1 MSGPLLKEAPVLPP
15 LPENVNETFKIL
27 ENNPVVKDALKQIKE
42 EEQLTMADQIA
53 LTEIEAPPFHE
64 EVRAAYFADR
74 LRELGLTNVRI
85 DREGNVIGIRPG
97 KGNGPRLVLGAHL
110 DTVFPAG
117 TNVKVRR
124 EGTKYYAPGISDDAR
139 GLAVVLEVLRTLQN
153 FNIQT
158 EGDLLFI
165 GSVGEEGNGDLRGG
179 KYLFSS
185 KEEHIDGFISV
196 DSACVAR
203 LLHGSTGSRRFRVT
217 YEEPGGHSWAAFGIP
232 SATHALGRAI
242 AKIADLTVP
251 ETPKTT
257 FTVGTVVGGSTVNSI
272 AAKATMEI
280 DTRSINNEELNKIVD
295 KVLPLLTEACEEE
308 NKRWNA
314 SEENKIKVIIDPIG
328 HRPAGD
334 QPDSSPVLLAARGAM
349 KAVGIELRSYD
360 CASTDQNVP
369 LSLGIPATTIGG
381 GGSEGHNHSLT
392 EWYDSTDSYLGPQ
405 LALMTVLS
413 LVGLEGQTKPLLPKR
428 TAS

>member
-217 YEEPGGHSWAAFGIP
+217 YEGPGGHSWAAFGIP

-242 AKIADLTVP
+242 AKIVDLTVP

-413 LVGLEGQTKPLLPKR
+413 LVGLRGQTKPLLPKR

>member
-158 EGDLLFI
+158 EGELLFI
-165 GSVGEEGNGDLRGG
+165 GSVGEEGYGDLR
-179 KYLFSS
+179 
-185 KEEHIDGFISV
+185 
-196 DSACVAR
+196 
-203 LLHGSTGSRRFRVT
+203 
-217 YEEPGGHSWAAFGIP
+217 
-232 SATHALGRAI
+232 
-242 AKIADLTVP
+242 
-251 ETPKTT
+251 
-257 FTVGTVVGGSTVNSI
+257 
-272 AAKATMEI
+272 
-280 DTRSINNEELNKIVD
+280 
-295 KVLPLLTEACEEE
+295 
-308 NKRWNA
+308 
-314 SEENKIKVIIDPIG
+314 
-328 HRPAGD
+328 
-334 QPDSSPVLLAARGAM
+334 
-349 KAVGIELRSYD
+349 
-360 CASTDQNVP
+360 
-369 LSLGIPATTIGG
+369 
-381 GGSEGHNHSLT
+381 
-392 EWYDSTDSYLGPQ
+392 
-405 LALMTVLS
+405 
-413 LVGLEGQTKPLLPKR
+413 
-428 TAS
+428 

>member
-217 YEEPGGHSWAAFGIP
+217 YEGPGGHSWAAFGIP

-334 QPDSSPVLLAARGAM
+334 QPDSSPVL
-349 KAVGIELRSYD
+349 
-360 CASTDQNVP
+360 C
-369 LSLGIPATTIGG
+369 
-381 GGSEGHNHSLT
+381 
-392 EWYDSTDSYLGPQ
+392 
-405 LALMTVLS
+405 
-413 LVGLEGQTKPLLPKR
+413 R
-428 TAS
+428 TRRNESRRH